1 MNTNFSK
8 DLTFLIA
15 FSFSESGRLGGD
27 IVSPIHLLLAMMRQN
42 GSKGAVLIREI
53 QPDTDSII
61 KDLEQNGANHL
72 IGVPSKPGEV
82 PMDIQASRLIRLAIL
97 EARMMQAPEV
107 DTEHLLLALLKEK
120 DNPAGR
126 ILERHGVTFE
136 QIARILNPGGLPGDE
151 EADDEEAEPAGMD
164 DLSGAGEVS
173 PAGTSALDAFS
184 TDLTQLAR
192 TGKMDPVIGREKEI
206 ERVEQILCRR
216 KKNNPI
222 LIGEPGVGKSA
233 IVEGLAMHIAM
244 GKAPSLLSDRRIVML
259 DIASVVA
266 GTKYRGQFEERL
278 KSITAELKQHPEI
291 IVFIDEIHTLVGAG
305 GATGAMDAANLLKPA
320 LARGDIR
327 CIGATTVDE
336 FRKTIEKDGALD
348 RRFQKVMVRETT
360 AEETL
365 EILRLLQPHYEMH
378 HNVTYTDAAIEACV
392 HLSDRFVSSRS
403 FPDKALDAMD
413 EAGAKVH
420 LMGGEVTED
429 TVAEV
434 ISMMTGIPASR
445 VGQKE
450 RARLLSLED
459 TLRKSVI
466 GQDEAIHRVVRAIQC
481 SRMGLKDPKKPIGTF
496 LFVGPTGVG
505 KTYLCKRL
513 ACEMFGSEDALIRI
527 DMSEYMEKHTVSRM
541 VGAPPGYVGYDEGG
555 QLTERV
561 RRRPYSIVLLD
572 EIEKAHQDVYN
583 ILLQVMD
590 EGRLTDGNGATI
602 DFKNTIII
610 MTSNIGTRQLKEFGG
625 GIGFAASQGEVDRQ
639 RARSIVDKAIRKQ
652 FAPEFLNRL
661 DDIIHFDQ
669 LGEEAIQRIVS
680 LELQPLMQRIAD
692 LGYQLTVTPEAQ
704 QLLAHKGYDVQY
716 GARPLSRA
724 IRTCLEEPL
733 CEVMMQGGRKR
744 KYKTSVDNDKIILS

>member
-1 MNTNFSK
+1 M
-8 DLTFLIA
+8 A

-27 IVSPIHLLLAMMRQN
+27 IVSPVHLLLAMLRQN
-42 GSKGAVLIREI
+42 GSRGAVLVREL
-53 QPDTDSII
+53 QPDVDAII
-61 KDLEQNGANHL
+61 SDLEQRGRNHL
-72 IGVPSKPGEV
+72 IGVASKPGEV
-82 PMDIQASRLIRLAIL
+82 PMDIQASRMIRLAIL
-97 EARMMQAPEV
+97 EARMMQSPEV

-120 DNPAGR
+120 DNAAGR
-126 ILERHGVTFE
+126 VLEQHGVTFE
-136 QIARILNPGGLPGDE
+136 GLTRILAPGMLRQ
-151 EADDEEAEPAGMD
+151 EEAEDEASLADTDGREDATQAEKKD
-164 DLSGAGEVS
+164 D
-173 PAGTSALDAFS
+173 TSALDAFS

-233 IVEGLAMHIAM
+233 VVEGLAMHIAM
-244 GKAPSLLSDRRIVML
+244 GKAPALLADRRIVML
-259 DIASVVA
+259 DMASVVA

-278 KSITAELKQHPEI
+278 KNIMSELKQHPEI

-305 GATGAMDAANLLKPA
+305 GASGAMDAANLLKPA
-320 LARGDIR
+320 LARGEIR

-336 FRKTIEKDGALD
+336 FRKSIEKDGALD
-348 RRFQKVMVRETT
+348 RRFQKVLVRETT
-360 AEETL
+360 EEETL

-378 HNVTYTDAAIEACV
+378 HSVTYSDEAIEACV
-392 HLSDRFVSSRS
+392 ALSGRFVTSRA

-413 EAGAKVH
+413 EAGARVS
-420 LMGGEVTED
+420 LSGGSVTED

-450 RARLLSLED
+450 RQRLLSLESN
-459 TLRKSVI
+459 LKSSVI

-481 SRMGLKDPKKPIGTF
+481 SRVGLKDPRRPIGTF

-505 KTYLCKRL
+505 KTYLCKCL
-513 ACEMFGSEDALIRI
+513 AREMFGSEDAIIRI

-561 RRRPYSIVLLD
+561 RRQPYSIVLLD

-590 EGRLTDGNGATI
+590 EGRLTDGNGNTV

-610 MTSNIGTRQLKEFGG
+610 MTSNVGTRQLKDFGS
-625 GIGFAASQGEVDRQ
+625 GIGFSATPSGSIDSG
-639 RARSIVDKAIRKQ
+639 RAREIVDKALKKQ
-652 FAPEFLNRL
+652 FAPEFINRL
-661 DDIIHFDQ
+661 DAVVHFDQ
-669 LGEEAIQRIVS
+669 LSEEAISRIVN
-680 LELQPLMQRIAD
+680 LELQPLMQRIAG
-692 LGYQLTVTPEAQ
+692 LGYQLTVSPEAER
-704 QLLAHKGYDVQY
+704 LLAHKGYDAQY

-724 IRTCLEEPL
+724 IRTYIEEPL
-733 CEVMMQGGRKR
+733 CEVMMAGGRKR
-744 KYKTSVDNDKIILS
+744 KYKTIVEQDKIILS

>member
-1 MNTNFSK
+1 M
-8 DLTFLIA
+8 
-15 FSFSESGRLGGD
+15 
-27 IVSPIHLLLAMMRQN
+27 
-42 GSKGAVLIREI
+42 
-53 QPDTDSII
+53 
-61 KDLEQNGANHL
+61 
-72 IGVPSKPGEV
+72 
-82 PMDIQASRLIRLAIL
+82 
-97 EARMMQAPEV
+97 
-107 DTEHLLLALLKEK
+107 
-120 DNPAGR
+120 
-126 ILERHGVTFE
+126 
-136 QIARILNPGGLPGDE
+136 
-151 EADDEEAEPAGMD
+151 
-164 DLSGAGEVS
+164 
-173 PAGTSALDAFS
+173 
-184 TDLTQLAR
+184 
-192 TGKMDPVIGREKEI
+192 
-206 ERVEQILCRR
+206 
-216 KKNNPI
+216 
-222 LIGEPGVGKSA
+222 
-233 IVEGLAMHIAM
+233 
-244 GKAPSLLSDRRIVML
+244 
-259 DIASVVA
+259 
-266 GTKYRGQFEERL
+266 
-278 KSITAELKQHPEI
+278 
-291 IVFIDEIHTLVGAG
+291 
-305 GATGAMDAANLLKPA
+305 
-320 LARGDIR
+320 
-327 CIGATTVDE
+327 
-336 FRKTIEKDGALD
+336 
-348 RRFQKVMVRETT
+348 RETT

-459 TLRKSVI
+459 TLKKSVI

-680 LELQPLMQRIAD
+680 LELQPLMQRIAE
-692 LGYQLTVTPEAQ
+692 LGYQLTVIPEAQ
-704 QLLAHKGYDVQY
+704 QFLAHKGYDVQY